1 MEEKNVLRKRYKEL
15 RNGLHSAEKDARIR
29 EHVSRLAGASF
40 FVYYSVGSEVDTRG
54 ILCDLLERGKQVCL
68 QRIVGRQM
76 LAAPYAGEKLQ
87 AGMYGIPA
95 PADGGDCLCEVALA
109 PLLAFDRAGNRL
121 GYGGGYYD
129 RYFAAHPHMLRIGL
143 CYAGQAAAF
152 LPAEKFDLPLHAIVT
167 EDGVQIF
174 SKT

>member
-1 MEEKNVLRKRYKEL
+1 MPKGFTTVDMEEKNVLRKRYKEL

-68 QRIVGRQM
+68 PRIVGRQM

-87 AGMYGIPA
+87 AGM
-95 PADGGDCLCEVALA
+95 
-109 PLLAFDRAGNRL
+109 
-121 GYGGGYYD
+121 
-129 RYFAAHPHMLRIGL
+129 
-143 CYAGQAAAF
+143 
-152 LPAEKFDLPLHAIVT
+152 
-167 EDGVQIF
+167 
-174 SKT
+174 